1 MLLLISALSFLT
13 MFLMVY
19 VVLTTYAPMA
29 GVAQIRLKALDKL
42 IERRSD
48 VDEELAT
55 PFSQRILSPLTGS
68 VATRLARLTP
78 RAIRRMVEEKLLAAG
93 GMGGMGANEF
103 LLLCVF
109 LGLALP
115 AVIVLV
121 ASAADAALHKIIA
134 FAL

>member
-42 IERRSD
+42 MERRSD

-68 VATRLARLTP
+68 
-78 RAIRRMVEEKLLAAG
+78 
-93 GMGGMGANEF
+93 
-103 LLLCVF
+103 
-109 LGLALP
+109 
-115 AVIVLV
+115 
-121 ASAADAALHKIIA
+121 
-134 FAL
+134 